1 MAIFEHSNFDVSK
14 REIKNHDTRILLGY
28 SFVAIVLLIAICLG
42 SLSCGTEIG
51 DFATMT
57 VFP

>member
-1 MAIFEHSNFDVSK
+1 MAIFEHSNFDVAK
-14 REIKNHDTRILLGY
+14 REVRNHDTSILLGY
-28 SFVAIVLLIAICLG
+28 SLFAIVLLMAIYLG
-42 SLSCGTEIG
+42 SLSCGMEIG